1 MSKAI
6 DLGPVTAYAIA
17 VKNGFTGTEA
27 EWLASL
33 GARIGENGNWWVGD
47 KDLSVLADPAQLQEL
62 TGQASD
68 AATSAAGSAET
79 AKAEADRAAAIDSYT
94 KEEADAK
101 FALLTSLGGF
111 SFALGADGGLDLT
124 IQEV

>member
-1 MSKAI
+1 M
-6 DLGPVTAYAIA
+6 
-17 VKNGFTGTEA
+17 
-27 EWLASL
+27 
-33 GARIGENGNWWVGD
+33 
-47 KDLSVLADPAQLQEL
+47 LADPAQLQEL

-101 FALLTSLGGF
+101 FALLADRLGGF